1 MTEWLNVEPI
11 PEARIGCGAP
21 YPWVRIPPVRPRQ
34 NANEAHRPILGEVK
48 GMAFFDGAIA
58 KEIYNRVMNRKYKV
72 IIPSGGK
79 Q

>member
-1 MTEWLNVEPI
+1 
-11 PEARIGCGAP
+11 
-21 YPWVRIPPVRPRQ
+21 
-34 NANEAHRPILGEVK
+34 LGEVK
-48 GMAFFDGAIA
+48 GTAFFDGAIA